1 MKKFLA
7 VLAALTIILTMS
19 GCSAVV
25 DGLRN
30 GVHKIIDNVDPE
42 KITERIVSLS
52 GEVTEKTVYPA
63 DGKEITSVVLDG
75 LSFSFKDDGEAYIKI
90 IPSDKNCVVLKYQSD
105 LDDYGFYAAAE
116 DGEIRLS
123 AEKATQF
130 RTSDF
135 EAVVYANC
143 DSIRITG
150 GIELFMEG
158 CAKDSLTLDITGGID
173 AEMTGID
180 IDTLDITVNGAADFD
195 ISGTANKLSAVFNG
209 AGELDAKEFIC
220 KEAFVT
226 VNGAGNAEIS
236 CTEKLEANINGAGGL
251 EYYGSP
257 SVNVGGASA
266 KTVTQKSPSVYGK

>member
-90 IPSDKNCVVLKYQSD
+90 IPSDKNCVVLK
-105 LDDYGFYAAAE
+105 
-116 DGEIRLS
+116 
-123 AEKATQF
+123 
-130 RTSDF
+130 
-135 EAVVYANC
+135 
-143 DSIRITG
+143 
-150 GIELFMEG
+150 
-158 CAKDSLTLDITGGID
+158 
-173 AEMTGID
+173 
-180 IDTLDITVNGAADFD
+180 
-195 ISGTANKLSAVFNG
+195 
-209 AGELDAKEFIC
+209 
-220 KEAFVT
+220 
-226 VNGAGNAEIS
+226 
-236 CTEKLEANINGAGGL
+236 
-251 EYYGSP
+251 
-257 SVNVGGASA
+257 
-266 KTVTQKSPSVYGK
+266 